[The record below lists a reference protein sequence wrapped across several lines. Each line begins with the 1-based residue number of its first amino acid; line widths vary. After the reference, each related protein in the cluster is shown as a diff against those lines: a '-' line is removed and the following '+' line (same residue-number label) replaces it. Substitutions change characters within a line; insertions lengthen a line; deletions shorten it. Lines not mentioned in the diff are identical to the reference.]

1 MEDTNVKAR
10 PYRVEEHYRNNLT
23 DGPSYY
29 RVRLDSDWRQVPNG
43 SITDAYFDVTQIF
56 PNHRKDLLKG
66 DWEVH
71 LESFH
76 GYFQNLILDAATLTK
91 IERGDTQSI
100 FVALPDM
107 IQSSN
112 DWIVTETGCR
122 QAHVLC
128 QIPVKPMLSDVSV
141 AVGPFNPTPAQ
152 GAVLDESGLT
162 EPEVAALP
170 IAYNTTIDKSSV
182 GCKVDL
188 STFDG
193 IIHIQL
199 QDAPR
204 STIAVTPG
212 PNAPV
217 GKTIGA
223 QERWQASLVFVKK
236 A

>member
-10 PYRVEEHYRNNLT
+10 PYRVEDHYKNNLT

-43 SITDAYFDVTQIF
+43 SIADAYFDVSQVF

-66 DWEVH
+66 NWEVH

-76 GYFQNLILDAATLTK
+76 GYFQNLILDAATLTQ

-112 DWIVTETGCR
+112 DWVVTETGCR

-128 QIPVKPMLSDVSV
+128 QIPIKPMLSDVSV
-141 AVGPFNPTPAQ
+141 AIGPFNPTPAP
-152 GAVLDESGLT
+152 GANL
-162 EPEVAALP
+162 ALL
-170 IAYNTTIDKSSV
+170 V
-182 GCKVDL
+182 VDC
-188 STFDG
+188 
-193 IIHIQL
+193 Q
-199 QDAPR
+199 
-204 STIAVTPG
+204 VPG
-212 PNAPV
+212 
-217 GKTIGA
+217 
-223 QERWQASLVFVKK
+223 SLVAPGLDGDDQK
-236 A
+236 AAWRRPRCPRAGGGWVGRKVCDCS